1 MNNTLYYGEMVA
13 RISGFI
19 HHDPVTLSRL
29 ENKLR
34 MSGEMPDKNNV
45 WTICAN
51 AAQVFDKI
59 EDLSGEHYIDWH
71 KALDIYSDKLRD
83 VLLNGT
89 APSLAD
95 LIALASSSIQE
106 SRATKADPNSNPPDE
121 DYPFNALGSSPSRR
135 QG

>member
-1 MNNTLYYGEMVA
+1 MNSTLYYGEMVA
-13 RISGFI
+13 RISGFL
-19 HHDPVTLSRL
+19 HHDPITLSRL

-34 MSGEMPDKNNV
+34 MSGEMPDKNNL
-45 WTICAN
+45 WTICAD

-89 APSLAD
+89 APSMAD

-106 SRATKADPNSNPPDE
+106 SRAAKEDPKSNFLE
-121 DYPFNALGSSPSRR
+121 EGYPLNALGRSPSRG

>member
-19 HHDPVTLSRL
+19 HHDPITLSRL

-34 MSGEMPDKNNV
+34 MSGEMPDKNTL
-45 WTICAN
+45 WTICAD

-83 VLLNGT
+83 ILLNGT
-89 APSLAD
+89 APSMAD

-106 SRATKADPNSNPPDE
+106 VEQPKKTQSQISLKKTIH
-121 DYPFNALGSSPSRR
+121 
-135 QG
+135 

>member
-1 MNNTLYYGEMVA
+1 MNSTLYYGEMVA

-19 HHDPVTLSRL
+19 HHDPITLSRL

-34 MSGEMPDKNNV
+34 MSGEMPDKNNL
-45 WTICAN
+45 WTICAD

-89 APSLAD
+89 APSMAD
-95 LIALASSSIQE
+95 LIVLASSSIQE
-106 SRATKADPNSNPPDE
+106 SRAAKADLNSNPLEE
-121 DYPFNALGSSPSRR
+121 DYLSRPEI
-135 QG
+135 GLHKYV